1 MSEALAPKNI
11 YDLCKEVYERR
22 GKNGVFEFVGNFSNI
37 DWTWCEPCEQTSPFD
52 PYYNSHLAK
61 EVSCLVCGSTNP
73 FVQLQLIRVIV
84 LHEDGSTEIHNIRA
98 DKTLELL
105 QRECGGYVEAKEIP
119 TLNITLWFNED
130 ARINQKSYLPNFNA
144 TKIWVSQYGD
154 SDSTVLVGNA
164 VITSNEVD
172 SLGYPTSLTP
182 EQIEH
187 FMNV

>member
-1 MSEALAPKNI
+1 
-11 YDLCKEVYERR
+11 
-22 GKNGVFEFVGNFSNI
+22 
-37 DWTWCEPCEQTSPFD
+37 
-52 PYYNSHLAK
+52 
-61 EVSCLVCGSTNP
+61 
-73 FVQLQLIRVIV
+73 LQ
-84 LHEDGSTEIHNIRA
+84 
-98 DKTLELL
+98 K
-105 QRECGGYVEAKEIP
+105 ECGGYVEAKEIP
-119 TLNITLWFNED
+119 TLNITLWFNEE

-187 FMNV
+187 YMNV

>member
-22 GKNGVFEFVGNFSNI
+22 GQNGVFEFVGNFSNI

-105 QRECGGYVEAKEIP
+105 QRECEGYVEAKEIP

-130 ARINQKSYLPNFNA
+130 ARVNAEWLPNFNA
-144 TKIWVSQYGD
+144 TKIWSSQY
-154 SDSTVLVGNA
+154 SDSTVLLGNV

-187 FMNV
+187 YMNV